1 MDFCWFWW
9 FVGFVLWLVGDVICV
24 WFCYVGFDAL
34 WVVGRLLWVVGCF
47 MLKDFGIVGYFGARF
62 VAMLILW
69 IVSFL
74 RCWLWYVLWCRC
86 LVVLG
91 LVDSAAGLT
100 LLFR

>member
-47 MLKDFGIVGYFGARF
+47 MLKDFGIVGYFGGD
-62 VAMLILW
+62 LW
-69 IVSFL
+69 
-74 RCWLWYVLWCRC
+74 RCWYCGLFLSCVAGCGTYCG
-86 LVVLG
+86 VV
-91 LVDSAAGLT
+91 A
-100 LLFR
+100 